1 MYRVTLLGETNDGKS
16 IDRELGTF
24 DTREQAEELAFQ
36 INGLVRDDLLCTYR
50 SMLEW
55 RIDISMEDI
64 DGTYT
69 CVGIMDSDKDE
80 LKEC

>member
-16 IDRELGTF
+16 IDRDMGTF
-24 DTREQAEELAFQ
+24 ESEMQAVECAVQL
-36 INGLVRDDLLCTYR
+36 NGLLRDDLLCIFR
-50 SMLEW
+50 SMFEW
-55 RIDISMEDI
+55 RIDVSVQDI

-69 CVGIMDSDKDE
+69 CIGIMDSDKDE